1 MTRIALIGPQDR
13 EEIQRLAVRL
23 EERSAEPVFVDTRR
37 PAAIRID
44 AAGEEACGVSLAGV
58 TGVYVAD
65 LGLPP
70 PRVAS
75 ENGLVEV
82 AASRAALAHS
92 QSMWSAWRLLLER
105 LARRAAVVN
114 PPASYDVHGLKPLEI
129 ASYLAKG
136 WCVPDT
142 LSTDE
147 PKALLELDPARAPH
161 GRVRKDLVGGYGF
174 TEVLDAPAHIEQAR
188 ERVGDAALMAQER
201 IEGDAVRAFVIGGRM
216 LVAAEILP
224 QGYGE
229 IDSRRGTARVR
240 RIEISGEL
248 CELSKAVAAH
258 WNMSFAGVD
267 WMRAAGGREWVLL
280 ECNSA
285 PFFVEFERRTG
296 ADIGGAL
303 ADHLLRRAR
312 RTKPTA
318 LSS

>member
-44 AAGEEACGVSLAGV
+44 SSTEEACGVSLAGV

-65 LGLPP
+65 LGLPA
-70 PRVAS
+70 PRVAD
-75 ENGLVEV
+75 ENGCVDV

-92 QSMWSAWRLLLER
+92 QATWAAWRLLLER

-114 PPASYDVHGLKPLEI
+114 PPASYDVHGLKPFEI

-136 WCVPDT
+136 WRAPDT

-147 PKALLELDPARAPH
+147 PRALLTLNGPRAPH
-161 GRVRKDLVGGYGF
+161 GRVRKDLVGGYGY
-174 TEVLDAPAHIEQAR
+174 TERLATPAQLDDAR

-224 QGYGE
+224 QDYGE
-229 IDSRRGTARVR
+229 IDSRRGAARVR

-258 WNMSFAGVD
+258 WQMSFAGVD

-285 PFFVEFERRTG
+285 PFFVEFERRAG

-312 RTKPTA
+312 RPKPSTPVA
-318 LSS
+318 